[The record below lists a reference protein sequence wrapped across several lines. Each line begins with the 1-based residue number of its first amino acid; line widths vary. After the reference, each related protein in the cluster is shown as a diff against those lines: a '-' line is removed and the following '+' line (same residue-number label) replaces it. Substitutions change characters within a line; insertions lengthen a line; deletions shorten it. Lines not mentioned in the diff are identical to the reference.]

1 MISKLTPKTL
11 YVSDLDGTL
20 LNNNAKISDRSLNII
35 NSLIDKG
42 MLFTVATAR
51 SIASVKYILK
61 DLKLTLPVILMN
73 GVCIYDPVNQ
83 KYINVET
90 LSKENIRILISL
102 IEENN
107 LKGFMYAV
115 KNEKLSTYYEELSN
129 KALRDFY
136 EIRVKRY
143 KKPFTKVNKFAEIKD
158 EPIIYFVLMDY
169 KEKLEPIY
177 RLVENLP
184 NINSVF
190 YKDNYEKDMW
200 YLEIFSNK
208 ASKYHAVQYL
218 RKYLSADYVIGFGDN
233 QNDLSLF
240 GACDKFYAVD
250 NAIEELK
257 QRADAVI
264 GKNSEDGV
272 AMWLKENF

>member
-1 MISKLTPKTL
+1 
-11 YVSDLDGTL
+11 
-20 LNNNAKISDRSLNII
+20 
-35 NSLIDKG
+35 
-42 MLFTVATAR
+42 
-51 SIASVKYILK
+51 ILK

-73 GVCIYDPVNQ
+73 GVCIYDPVNL

-90 LSKENIRILISL
+90 LNKENVRILISL

-107 LKGFMYAV
+107 LKGFMYAI
-115 KNEKLSTYYEELSN
+115 KNETLATYYEDLSN
-129 KALRDFY
+129 KAMRDFY

-143 KKPFTKVNKFAEIKD
+143 KKPFTKVNKFAELED

-177 RLVENLP
+177 RLVENRP
-184 NINSVF
+184 NINCVF

-218 RKYLSADYVIGFGDN
+218 RKYLSVDYVIGFGDN

-240 GACDKFYAVD
+240 EACDKCYAVN

-264 GKNSEDGV
+264 GKNTEDGV
-272 AMWLKENF
+272 AMWLKRNV

>member
-240 GACDKFYAVD
+240 EACDKFYAVD